1 MRVAMLG
8 GSFDPVHIGH
18 LFIAEEAKVNLGYD
32 RIVFVPAFQPPH
44 KDNRPEAGDA
54 ARLEML
60 RRALNRREDFEIESY
75 EIDRKG
81 VSYTIDTVG
90 YLESRLEVT
99 GKLGL
104 IIGDDLV
111 GDFDSWK
118 RSDELVDRVDIVV
131 ATRDGGRSMSPVLRD
146 YARIDNSPLPV
157 SSSEI
162 RDRVRSGRA
171 YRYLVPEGVYDY
183 IRERGLY
190 TS

>member
-18 LFIAEEAKVNLGYD
+18 LFIAEEAKVNLGYE

-44 KDNRPEAGDA
+44 KDNRPEAGDT

-60 RRALNRREDFEIESY
+60 RLAVNGRDDFEIESY

-118 RSDELVDRVDIVV
+118 RSAELVDRVDIVV
-131 ATRDGGRSMSPVLRD
+131 ATRDGARSASPVLRD

-162 RDRVRSGRA
+162 RTRARSGRA

-183 IRERGLY
+183 IRERRLY